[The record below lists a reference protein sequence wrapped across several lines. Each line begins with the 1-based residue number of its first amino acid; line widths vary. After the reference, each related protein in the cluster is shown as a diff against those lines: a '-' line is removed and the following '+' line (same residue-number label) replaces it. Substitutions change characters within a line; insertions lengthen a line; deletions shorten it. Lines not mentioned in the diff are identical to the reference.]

1 MSAVS
6 ISPKTYT
13 YKVFPT
19 SLKAQVIVRI
29 ERNAQEA
36 AKSSHKR
43 LADILARGDK
53 IYEINTGFGKLIQI
67 TTDESDQKELQ
78 LNLLQSAVQK
88 ASSLK

>member
-6 ISPKTYT
+6 ISSKTYT
-13 YKVFPT
+13 YKEFPT

-36 AKSSHKR
+36 VKSSHKR

-53 IYEINTGFGKLIQI
+53 IYEVNTGFWKLIQI
-67 TTDESDQKELQ
+67 TTGESDQKELQ
-78 LNLLQSAVQK
+78 LNLVQSAGQK
-88 ASSLK
+88 VSSLE

>member
-13 YKVFPT
+13 NKEFPT
-19 SLKAQVIVRI
+19 SFKGQARVRI
-29 ERNAQEA
+29 ERDAEEA
-36 AKSSHKR
+36 VKSSYKR

-67 TTDESDQKELQ
+67 TTGESDQKELQ
-78 LNLLQSAVQK
+78 LNLFTKLCSK
-88 ASSLK
+88 S

>member
-6 ISPKTYT
+6 ISSKIYT
-13 YKVFPT
+13 YKEFPT
-19 SLKAQVIVRI
+19 SLKSQVTVRI

-36 AKSSHKR
+36 VKSSHKR

-67 TTDESDQKELQ
+67 TTGESDQKELQ
-78 LNLLQSAVQK
+78 LNLFTKRCSK
-88 ASSLK
+88 S

>member
-1 MSAVS
+1 MLAVS

-13 YKVFPT
+13 YKEFPT
-19 SLKAQVIVRI
+19 SLKGQVTVRI

-36 AKSSHKR
+36 VKSSHKR

-67 TTDESDQKELQ
+67 TTGESDQKELQ
-78 LNLLQSAVQK
+78 LNLFTKLCSK
-88 ASSLK
+88 S

>member
-6 ISPKTYT
+6 IFSKIYT
-13 YKVFPT
+13 DKEFPT
-19 SLKAQVIVRI
+19 SFKGQVTVWI

-36 AKSSHKR
+36 VKSSHKR

-67 TTDESDQKELQ
+67 TTGESDQKELQ
-78 LNLLQSAVQK
+78 LNLFTKLCSK
-88 ASSLK
+88 S

>member
-6 ISPKTYT
+6 ISSKIYT
-13 YKVFPT
+13 DKEFPT
-19 SLKAQVIVRI
+19 SFKGQLTVWI

-36 AKSSHKR
+36 VKSSHKR

-67 TTDESDQKELQ
+67 TTGESDQKELQ
-78 LNLLQSAVQK
+78 LNLFTKRCSK
-88 ASSLK
+88 S

>member
-6 ISPKTYT
+6 ISSKIYT
-13 YKVFPT
+13 DKEFPT
-19 SLKAQVIVRI
+19 SFKGQVTVWI

-36 AKSSHKR
+36 VKSSHKR

-67 TTDESDQKELQ
+67 TTGESDQKELQ
-78 LNLLQSAVQK
+78 LNLFTKRCSK
-88 ASSLK
+88 N

>member
-6 ISPKTYT
+6 ISSKIYT
-13 YKVFPT
+13 DKEFPT
-19 SLKAQVIVRI
+19 SFKGQVTVWI

-36 AKSSHKR
+36 VKSSYKR

-67 TTDESDQKELQ
+67 TTGESDQKELQ
-78 LNLLQSAVQK
+78 LNLFTKLCSK
-88 ASSLK
+88 S

>member
-6 ISPKTYT
+6 ISSKIYT
-13 YKVFPT
+13 DKEFPT

-36 AKSSHKR
+36 AKSSYKR

-67 TTDESDQKELQ
+67 TTGESDQKELQ
-78 LNLLQSAVQK
+78 LNLFTKRCSK
-88 ASSLK
+88 S

>member
-6 ISPKTYT
+6 ISSKIYT
-13 YKVFPT
+13 DKEFPT
-19 SLKAQVIVRI
+19 SFKGQVTVWI

-36 AKSSHKR
+36 VKSSHKR

-67 TTDESDQKELQ
+67 TTGESDQKELQ
-78 LNLLQSAVQK
+78 VNLFTKLCSK
-88 ASSLK
+88 S

>member
-13 YKVFPT
+13 YKEFPT
-19 SLKAQVIVRI
+19 SLKGQVIVRI

-36 AKSSHKR
+36 VKSSHKR

-67 TTDESDQKELQ
+67 TTGESDQKELQ
-78 LNLLQSAVQK
+78 LNLFTKLCSK
-88 ASSLK
+88 S

>member
-13 YKVFPT
+13 YKEFPT

-67 TTDESDQKELQ
+67 TTGESDQKELQ
-78 LNLLQSAVQK
+78 LNLFTKRCSK
-88 ASSLK
+88 S

>member
-67 TTDESDQKELQ
+67 TTGESDQKELQ
-78 LNLLQSAVQK
+78 LNLFTKRCSK
-88 ASSLK
+88 S